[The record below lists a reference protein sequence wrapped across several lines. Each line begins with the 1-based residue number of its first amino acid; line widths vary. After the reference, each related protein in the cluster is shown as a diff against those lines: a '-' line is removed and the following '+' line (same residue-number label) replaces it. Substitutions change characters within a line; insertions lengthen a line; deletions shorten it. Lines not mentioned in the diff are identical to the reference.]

1 MLGDLPA
8 RQLTIV
14 IMQTTERHELGRD
27 NDIITG
33 SSSVVTPHLG
43 LSRTMA
49 TDAMATDVIR
59 HQ

>member
-1 MLGDLPA
+1 MLRDLPA

-14 IMQTTERHELGRD
+14 IMQTRDRHVLGRD
-27 NDIITG
+27 NDIT
-33 SSSVVTPHLG
+33 SAVPPHLG